1 MQRREFITLL
11 GGAAVTWPLA
21 ARAQQ
26 QKMPVVGFLN
36 GGSSDGYAPYVT
48 GFLHGLNETG
58 YVEGKNVTV
67 DYRWARGQYDR
78 LQVMAADLVRR
89 KVAVI
94 AANTRQHRLPR
105 RQPQKFRLSLSTPAT
120 RLWPA
125 SSRALIGPGATSRG

>member
-1 MQRREFITLL
+1 MQRGEFITLL
-11 GGAAVTWPLA
+11 GGVAVTWPLG

-26 QKMPVVGFLN
+26 PKMPVVGFLN
-36 GGSSDGYAPYVT
+36 GGSPDGYAPYVT
-48 GFLHGLNETG
+48 GFLRGLNETG

-94 AANTRQHRLPR
+94 AANTPTAPEAKGTTHGIPL
-105 RQPQKFRLSLSTPAT
+105 F
-120 RLWPA
+120 
-125 SSRALIGPGATSRG
+125 